1 MLKRITRKLAIL
13 AVLAGMLSGLA
24 PSMLAVRTAHADEAS
39 QSGASTALD
48 RSSAPA
54 PKRSEAAKPEPLTSA
69 DVQVRSAVVPSDAL
83 ASGTAGTCLFYITS
97 DLQMVI
103 TPADGA
109 HGILP
114 NLYASKDWPWY
125 RYAAY
130 IKTIRFDRGVKT
142 GDSLNWAFSNG
153 SADADAYNRLESV
166 DFTNLDA
173 ADLTQMYGILA
184 YDRTL
189 TEVNMS
195 MLNAVQV
202 RSMAEAFRST
212 DITGLDLTAI
222 GDGKLVDV
230 GALCLSC
237 HNLQAV
243 TTGWT
248 MRNVTAAWNMFNDC
262 FNLTQI
268 DAQNWRFG
276 HAGNLSL
283 MFNGCSSLKTLD
295 VSRWNVGSVFNLY
308 HTFGNCAGLKTLDVS
323 TWDTGSLTD
332 ARGLF
337 NHCTGLKTLDV
348 SGWNTDKVTNFESM
362 FAYCTSLTKLDVSGW
377 NTGKATNMNSM
388 FYRDGKL
395 TVLDVSRWDTSNVQD
410 MYGMFRNTSITTL
423 DVSQWNVSHVGSVAE
438 MFRECENLVTLDTS
452 RWRLDSAR
460 NAWDMFYDCRS
471 LTGLDVTHWDMGHV
485 GNMTE
490 MFYYCRSLTGL
501 DGLDEWNTGNVTNMS
516 SMFSG
521 CNRLSTV
528 GITSWNVRKVTTTKS
543 MLQGT
548 SITSLDLSGWNTDS
562 LTNMQYMFENCTKLT
577 GLNLSGW
584 DTSNVTSMEGLFG
597 HDQQLTNLRLDGWNT
612 GNVRLMG
619 HMFEYCTK
627 LTSLDLSGWDTSN
640 VTDMYALFD
649 NCTSLASLKLG
660 DRWNMGNVTDTTWMF
675 SADRKLASTIARIVP
690 DWNMGS
696 VRKTAGM
703 FSDCVDGVLDLSKW
717 NTPLLTD
724 TRYMFQLNPNLTRIL
739 VNENWSNV
747 TFAGNSTDMFAG
759 CTRLVGDD
767 GKGLAYDSSKTD
779 GAYAMPGTGYMTLKA
794 TDGKTMHTVTYLD
807 WNGNAITVR
816 RVKDGTSGESIGMH
830 DTTWLADPD
839 MNFNTDR
846 WSNCSFTEKGKKQ
859 SSRDCFAYAV
869 DRPIAK
875 GGTLHVTS
883 KADYTH
889 ANGGG
894 VLGWRAY
901 DAANRVSNWDGYF
914 CRKGTSCLVDRY
926 YTFDSAV
933 NILPFTQI
941 GLWDDY
947 GTAIVST
954 MQLTQVDPTTHRSL
968 ARDGYTFAGWSKDV
982 SHVTGDMT
990 VQAQYRPVRYTVNYD
1005 ANGGTGAMADQS
1017 FTYGTPQALTAATF
1031 QRDGYSLTGWN
1042 TRPDGTGK
1050 AFTDKQTVADLLT
1063 HENAVGILYAQWTPT
1078 PPVITVVF
1086 HSNDGGADETVR
1098 RVWASNNL
1106 DMKAIGL
1113 PDGWTKKGFVFH
1125 GWNLAADGSGVEY
1138 KTGESLYGRMT
1149 TATVDLYADWAGLQS
1164 TLPQAGGILH
1174 AAPVAGLSI
1183 MMLGVPLL
1191 ILARRHR
1198 HGHANPPV

>member
-1 MLKRITRKLAIL
+1 MLRRITRKLAIL

-24 PSMLAVRTAHADEAS
+24 PSMLAVRIAHADEAS

-69 DVQVRSAVVPSDAL
+69 DVQVRSTVVPSDAL

-109 HGILP
+109 HGVLP
-114 NLYASKDWPWY
+114 NLYASEDWPWY

-153 SADADAYNRLESV
+153 SADAAAYNRLESV

-189 TEVNMS
+189 TEVNMN

-212 DITGLDLTAI
+212 GITGLDLTAI
-222 GDGKLVDV
+222 GDEKLVDV

-243 TTGWT
+243 TAGWT

-283 MFNGCSSLKTLD
+283 MFKGCSSLKTLD

-308 HTFGNCAGLKTLDVS
+308 HTFDNCAGLKTLDVS
-323 TWDTGSLTD
+323 GWNTGSLTD

-337 NHCTGLKTLDV
+337 YHCTGLKTLDV
-348 SGWNTDKVTNFESM
+348 SGWNTGKVTSFENI
-362 FAYCTSLTKLDVSGW
+362 FAYCTSLTELDVSGW
-377 NTGKATNMNSM
+377 NTGKATSM
-388 FYRDGKL
+388 SGMFAQDGKL

-410 MYGMFRNTSITTL
+410 MHAMFRNTGIATL
-423 DVSQWNVSHVGSVAE
+423 DVSQWNVSHVGNVSG
-438 MFRECENLVTLDTS
+438 MFDNCANLVTLDTS
-452 RWRLDSAR
+452 RWRLDSAWG
-460 NAWDMFYDCRS
+460 AWNMFFNCVS
-471 LTGLDVTHWDMGHV
+471 LTGLDVTHWGMGHV
-485 GNMTE
+485 GNMTD
-490 MFYYCRSLTGL
+490 MFYGCHSLTDL
-501 DGLDEWNTGNVTNMS
+501 DGLAEWDTGNATMLT
-516 SMFSG
+516 SMFHG

-528 GITSWNVRKVTTTKS
+528 DITSWNVRKVTTTEG

-548 SITSLDLSGWNTDS
+548 PITSLDLSAWNTDS
-562 LTNMQYMFENCTKLT
+562 LTNMRYMFENCTKLT
-577 GLNLSGW
+577 SLNLSGW
-584 DTSNVTSMEGLFG
+584 NTSNVTDMSGLFG
-597 HDQQLTNLRLDGWNT
+597 HDQQLTNLRFDGWNT

-640 VTDMYALFD
+640 VTDMYGLFD
-649 NCTSLASLKLG
+649 NCTSLAGLKLG
-660 DRWNMGNVTDTTWMF
+660 DRWNMGNVTDTTWIF
-675 SADRKLASTIARIVP
+675 SGDRKLASTIARIVP

-696 VRKTAGM
+696 VKKTAGM
-703 FSDCVDGVLDLSKW
+703 FADCVDGVLDLSKW

-724 TRYMFQLNPNLTRIL
+724 TRNMFRYNPNLTRIL

-747 TFAGNSTDMFAG
+747 TFMDSSAYMFTG

-779 GAYAMPGTGYMTLKA
+779 GAQAMPGTGYMTLKA
-794 TDGKTMHTVTYLD
+794 AGGKTMHTVTYMD
-807 WNGNAITVR
+807 WNGNVITTR
-816 RVKDGTSGESIGMH
+816 RVKDGMSGESIGMH

-839 MNFNTDR
+839 MNFNADR
-846 WSNCSFTEKGKKQ
+846 WGGCSFTEKGKKQ
-859 SSRDCFAYAV
+859 SSRDCFANAV
-869 DRPIAK
+869 DWPVAK
-875 GGTLHVTS
+875 NDTLHVTG
-883 KADYTH
+883 KADYTR
-889 ANGGG
+889 ANEGG

-901 DAANRVSNWDGYF
+901 NTANGTNSWDGYF
-914 CRKGTSCLVDRY
+914 CRKGVSCLADRY
-926 YTFDSAV
+926 YTFGSAV

-941 GLWDDY
+941 TLWDDY
-947 GTAIVST
+947 GAAIVST
-954 MQLTQVDPTTHRSL
+954 MQLTQVDPVTHRSL
-968 ARDGYTFAGWSKDV
+968 ARDGYVFTGWSKDI
-982 SHVTGDMT
+982 SNVTGDMT
-990 VQAQYRPVRYTVNYD
+990 VQAQYKPVRYTVNYD
-1005 ANGGTGAMADQS
+1005 ANGGTGSMPAS
-1017 FTYGTPQALTAATF
+1017 TLTYDRPQALPAIGFTKA
-1031 QRDGYSLTGWN
+1031 GYSFAGWN
-1042 TRPDGTGK
+1042 TQKDGSGK
-1050 AFTDKQTVADLLT
+1050 TFTDKQIVGNLLT
-1063 HENAVGILYAQWTPT
+1063 HENAVGTLYAQWTPT

-1086 HSNDGGADETVR
+1086 HSNDGGTDETVK

-1113 PDGWTKKGFVFH
+1113 PDGWTKKGFAFH

-1138 KTGESLYGRMT
+1138 KAGESLYGRMT

-1164 TLPQAGGILH
+1164 TLPQAGGSTK
-1174 AAPVAGLSI
+1174 APAYGAGLAL
-1183 MMLGVPLL
+1183 MVLGAGAWLS
-1191 ILARRHR
+1191 AGRRR
-1198 HGHANPPV
+1198 RMA

>member
-54 PKRSEAAKPEPLTSA
+54 PKRSEAAKPEPLTAA
-69 DVQVRSAVVPSDAL
+69 DLQVRSAVVPSDAL
-83 ASGTAGTCLFYITS
+83 ASGTAGTCLFYVTS
-97 DLQMVI
+97 DMRLTV
-103 TPADGA
+103 TPADGTS
-109 HGILP
+109 GTLP
-114 NLYASKDWPWY
+114 TGANASDWPWY

-189 TEVNMS
+189 TEVNMN

-212 DITGLDLTAI
+212 GITGLDLTAI

-248 MRNVTAAWNMFNDC
+248 TRNVTAAWNMFNNC

-283 MFNGCSSLKTLD
+283 MFNDCSSLKTLD

-308 HTFGNCAGLKTLDVS
+308 YTFGNCAGLTTLDVS

-337 NHCTGLKTLDV
+337 YHCTGLKTLDV
-348 SGWNTDKVTNFESM
+348 SGWNTGKVTSFENI

-377 NTGKATNMNSM
+377 NTGKATSM
-388 FYRDGKL
+388 SRMFDHDGKL

-410 MYGMFRNTSITTL
+410 MHAMLRNTGIATL
-423 DVSQWNVSHVGSVAE
+423 DVSQWNVSHVGNVSD
-438 MFRECENLVTLDTS
+438 MFNNCANLVTLDTS
-452 RWRLDSAR
+452 RWRLDSAWG
-460 NAWDMFYDCRS
+460 AWNMFFNCVS
-471 LTGLDVTHWDMGHV
+471 LTGLDVTHWGMGHV
-485 GNMTE
+485 GNMTD
-490 MFYYCRSLTGL
+490 MFYGCHSLTDL
-501 DGLDEWNTGNVTNMS
+501 DGLAEWDTGNATMLT
-516 SMFSG
+516 SMFYG
-521 CNRLSTV
+521 CNRLSAV
-528 GITSWNVRKVTTTKS
+528 DITSWNVRKVTTTEG

-548 SITSLDLSGWNTDS
+548 PITSLDLSAWNTDS
-562 LTNMQYMFENCTKLT
+562 LTNMRYMFENCTKLT
-577 GLNLSGW
+577 SLNLSGW
-584 DTSNVTSMEGLFG
+584 NTSNVTDMSGLFG
-597 HDQQLTNLRLDGWNT
+597 HDQQLTNLRFDGWNT

-640 VTDMYALFD
+640 VTDMSGLFD
-649 NCTSLASLKLG
+649 NCTSLAGLKLG

-675 SADRKLASTIARIVP
+675 SGDRKLASTIARIVP

-696 VRKTAGM
+696 VKKTAGM

-724 TRYMFQLNPNLTRIL
+724 TRNMFRYNPNLTRIL

-747 TFAGNSTDMFAG
+747 TFMDSSAYMFTG

-779 GAYAMPGTGYMTLKA
+779 GAQAMPGTGYMTLKA
-794 TDGKTMHTVTYLD
+794 AGGKTMHTVTYMD
-807 WNGNAITVR
+807 WNGNVITTR
-816 RVKDGTSGESIGMH
+816 RVKDGMSGESIGMH

-839 MNFNTDR
+839 MNFNADR
-846 WSNCSFTEKGKKQ
+846 WGGCSFTEKGKKQ
-859 SSRDCFAYAV
+859 SSRDCYANAV
-869 DRPIAK
+869 DWPVAK
-875 GGTLHVTS
+875 NDTLHVTG
-883 KADYTH
+883 KADYTR
-889 ANGGG
+889 ANEGGI
-894 VLGWRAY
+894 LGWRAY
-901 DAANRVSNWDGYF
+901 NTASGNNSWNGYF
-914 CRKGTSCLVDRY
+914 CRKGVSCLADRY
-926 YTFDSAV
+926 YTFGSAV

-941 GLWDDY
+941 VLWDDY

-954 MQLTQVDPTTHRSL
+954 MQLTQVDPVTHRSL
-968 ARDGYTFAGWSKDV
+968 ARDGYVFTGWSKDI
-982 SHVTGDMT
+982 SNVTGDMT
-990 VQAQYRPVRYTVNYD
+990 VQAQYKPVRYTVNYD
-1005 ANGGTGAMADQS
+1005 ANGGTGSMPAS
-1017 FTYGTPQALTAATF
+1017 TLTYDRPQALPAIGFTKA
-1031 QRDGYSLTGWN
+1031 GYSFAGWN
-1042 TRPDGTGK
+1042 TQKDGTGK
-1050 AFTDKQTVADLLT
+1050 SFTDKQTVADLLT
-1063 HENAVGILYAQWTPT
+1063 HENAVGTLYAQWTPT

-1086 HSNDGGADETVR
+1086 HSNDGGTDETVK

-1113 PDGWTKKGFVFH
+1113 PDGWTRKGFVFH

-1138 KTGESLYGRMT
+1138 KAGESLYGRMT

-1164 TLPQAGGILH
+1164 TLPQAGGM
-1174 AAPVAGLSI
+1174 AKASAYGAGLALMVLSA
-1183 MMLGVPLL
+1183 GVW
-1191 ILARRHR
+1191 LASVRRR
-1198 HGHANPPV
+1198 RMA

>member
-39 QSGASTALD
+39 RSGASTALD

-54 PKRSEAAKPEPLTSA
+54 PKRSEAAEPEPLTAA
-69 DVQVRSAVVPSDAL
+69 DLQVRSAVVPSDAL

-109 HGILP
+109 HGVLP
-114 NLYASKDWPWY
+114 NLYASEDWPWY

-153 SADADAYNRLESV
+153 SADAAAYNRLESV

-189 TEVNMS
+189 TEVNMN

-212 DITGLDLTAI
+212 GITGLDLTAI

-283 MFNGCSSLKTLD
+283 MFKGCSGLKTLD

-308 HTFGNCAGLKTLDVS
+308 HTFDNCAGLKTLDVS
-323 TWDTGSLTD
+323 GWNTGSLTD

-337 NHCTGLKTLDV
+337 YHCTGLKTLDV
-348 SGWNTDKVTNFESM
+348 SGWNTGKVTSFENI
-362 FAYCTSLTKLDVSGW
+362 FTYCTSLTELDVSGW
-377 NTGKATNMNSM
+377 NTGKATSM
-388 FYRDGKL
+388 SGMFDHDRKL

-410 MYGMFRNTSITTL
+410 MHGMFRNTGIATL
-423 DVSQWNVSHVGSVAE
+423 DVSQWNVSHVGNASG
-438 MFRECENLVTLDTS
+438 MFHDCVNLVTLDTS
-452 RWRLDSAR
+452 RWRLDSAWG
-460 NAWDMFYDCRS
+460 AWNMFYNCVS
-471 LTGLDVTHWDMGHV
+471 LTGLDVTHWGMGHV
-485 GNMTE
+485 GNMTD
-490 MFYYCRSLTGL
+490 MFYGCHSLTDL
-501 DGLDEWNTGNVTNMS
+501 DGLAEWDTGNATMLTG
-516 SMFSG
+516 MFYD
-521 CNRLSTV
+521 CNRLSAV
-528 GITSWNVRKVTTTKS
+528 DITSWNVRKVTTTRG

-548 SITSLDLSGWNTDS
+548 PITSLDLSAWNTDSLTNIRYMFGYCTKLTSLDLSGWNT
-562 LTNMQYMFENCTKLT
+562 
-577 GLNLSGW
+577 
-584 DTSNVTSMEGLFG
+584 SNVTGMEGLFG
-597 HDQQLTNLRLDGWNT
+597 HDQQLTNLRFDGWNT
-612 GNVRLMG
+612 GNVRLMD

-640 VTDMYALFD
+640 VTDMHGLFD
-649 NCTSLASLKLG
+649 NCTSLAGLKPG

-675 SADRKLASTIARIVP
+675 SGDRKLASTIARIVP

-696 VRKTAGM
+696 VKRTAGM

-724 TRYMFQLNPNLTRIL
+724 TRNMFRYNPNLTRIL

-747 TFAGNSTDMFAG
+747 TFMDSSAYMFTG

-779 GAYAMPGTGYMTLKA
+779 GAQAMPGTGYMTLKA
-794 TDGKTMHTVTYLD
+794 AGGKTMHTVTYMD
-807 WNGNAITVR
+807 WNGNVITTR
-816 RVKDGTSGESIGMH
+816 RVKDGMSGESIGMH

-839 MNFNTDR
+839 MNFNADR
-846 WSNCSFTEKGKKQ
+846 WGGCSFTEKGKKQ
-859 SSRDCFAYAV
+859 SSRDCYANAV

-875 GGTLHVTS
+875 GDTLHVTG
-883 KADYTH
+883 KADYTR
-889 ANGGG
+889 ANEGGI
-894 VLGWRAY
+894 LGWRA
-901 DAANRVSNWDGYF
+901 NNTVNGSSWDGYS
-914 CRKGTSCLVDRY
+914 CRKGASCLADRY
-926 YTFDSAV
+926 YTFDSAA

-954 MQLTQVDPTTHRSL
+954 MQLTQVDPVTHRSL
-968 ARDGYTFAGWSKDV
+968 ARDGYVFTGWSKDI
-982 SHVTGDMT
+982 SNVTGDMT
-990 VQAQYRPVRYTVNYD
+990 VQAQYKPVRYTVNYD
-1005 ANGGTGAMADQS
+1005 ANGGTGSMPAS
-1017 FTYGTPQALTAATF
+1017 TLTYDRPQALPAIGFTKA
-1031 QRDGYSLTGWN
+1031 GYSFAGWN
-1042 TRPDGTGK
+1042 TQKDGSGK
-1050 AFTDKQTVADLLT
+1050 TFTDKQIVGNLLT
-1063 HENAVGILYAQWTPT
+1063 HENAAGTLYAQWTPT

-1086 HSNDGGADETVR
+1086 HSNDGGTDETVK

-1113 PDGWTKKGFVFH
+1113 PDGWTKKGFAFH

-1149 TATVDLYADWAGLQS
+1149 TATVDLYADWTGLQS

>member
-39 QSGASTALD
+39 RSGASTALD

-54 PKRSEAAKPEPLTSA
+54 PKRSEAAESEPLTAA
-69 DVQVRSAVVPSDAL
+69 DLQVRSAVVPSDAL
-83 ASGTAGTCLFYITS
+83 ASGTAGSCLFYITS

-109 HGILP
+109 HGVLP
-114 NLYASKDWPWY
+114 NLYASEDWPWY

-153 SADADAYNRLESV
+153 SADAAAYNRLESV

-189 TEVNMS
+189 TEVNMN

-212 DITGLDLTAI
+212 GITGLDLTAI

-283 MFNGCSSLKTLD
+283 MFNGCSGLKTLD

-308 HTFGNCAGLKTLDVS
+308 HTFDNCAGLKTLDVS
-323 TWDTGSLTD
+323 GWNTGSLTD

-337 NHCTGLKTLDV
+337 YHCTGLKTLDV
-348 SGWNTDKVTNFESM
+348 SGWNTGKVTSFENI

-377 NTGKATNMNSM
+377 NTGKVTSM
-388 FYRDGKL
+388 SGMFAQDGKL

-410 MYGMFRNTSITTL
+410 MSGMFRNTGIATL
-423 DVSQWNVSHVGSVAE
+423 DVSQWNVSHVGNAAR
-438 MFRECENLVTLDTS
+438 MFYDCANLVTLDTS
-452 RWRLDSAR
+452 RWRLDSAWG
-460 NAWDMFYDCRS
+460 AWGMFSNCVS
-471 LTGLDVTHWDMGHV
+471 LTGLDVTHWGMGHV
-485 GNMTE
+485 GNMTD
-490 MFYYCRSLTGL
+490 MFYGCHSLTDL
-501 DGLDEWNTGNVTNMS
+501 DGLAEWDTGNATMLTR
-516 SMFSG
+516 MFYG

-528 GITSWNVRKVTTTKS
+528 GITSWNVRKVTTTKG

-548 SITSLDLSGWNTDS
+548 PITSLDLSAWNTDS

-577 GLNLSGW
+577 SLNLSGW
-584 DTSNVTSMEGLFG
+584 NTSNVTDMFGLFG
-597 HDQQLTNLRLDGWNT
+597 HDQQLTNLRFDGWNT

-649 NCTSLASLKLG
+649 NCTSLAGLKLG
-660 DRWNMGNVTDTTWMF
+660 DRWNMDNVTDTTWMF
-675 SADRKLASTIARIVP
+675 SGDRKLASTIARIVS

-724 TRYMFQLNPNLTRIL
+724 TRNMFRYNPNLTRIL

-747 TFAGNSTDMFAG
+747 TFMDSSAYMFTG

-779 GAYAMPGTGYMTLKA
+779 GAQAMPGTGYMTLKA
-794 TDGKTMHTVTYLD
+794 AGGKTMHTVTYMD
-807 WNGNAITVR
+807 WNGNVITTR
-816 RVKDGTSGESIGMH
+816 RVKDGMSGESIGMH

-839 MNFNTDR
+839 MNFNADR
-846 WSNCSFTEKGKKQ
+846 WGGCSFTEKGKKQ
-859 SSRDCFAYAV
+859 SSRDCYANAV
-869 DRPIAK
+869 DWPVAK
-875 GGTLHVTS
+875 NDTLHVTG
-883 KADYTH
+883 KADYTR
-889 ANGGG
+889 ANEGGI
-894 VLGWRAY
+894 LGWRAY
-901 DAANRVSNWDGYF
+901 NTASGTNSWDGYF
-914 CRKGTSCLVDRY
+914 CRKGVSCLADRY
-926 YTFDSAV
+926 YTFGSAV

-941 GLWDDY
+941 VLWDDY

-954 MQLTQVDPTTHRSL
+954 MQLTQVDPVTHRSL
-968 ARDGYTFAGWSKDV
+968 ARDGYVFTGWSKDI
-982 SHVTGDMT
+982 SNVTGDMT
-990 VQAQYRPVRYTVNYD
+990 VQAQYKPVRYTVNYD
-1005 ANGGTGAMADQS
+1005 ANGGTGSMPAS
-1017 FTYGTPQALTAATF
+1017 TLTYDRPQALPAIGFTKA
-1031 QRDGYSLTGWN
+1031 GYSFAGWN
-1042 TRPDGTGK
+1042 TQKDGSGK
-1050 AFTDKQTVADLLT
+1050 TFTDKQIVGNLLT
-1063 HENAVGILYAQWTPT
+1063 HENAAGTLYAQWTPT

-1086 HSNDGGADETVR
+1086 HSNDGGADETVK

-1113 PDGWTKKGFVFH
+1113 PDGWTKKGFAFH

-1138 KTGESLYGRMT
+1138 KAGESLYGRMT

-1164 TLPQAGGILH
+1164 TLPQAGGSTK
-1174 AAPVAGLSI
+1174 APAYGAGLAL
-1183 MMLGVPLL
+1183 MVLGAGAWLS
-1191 ILARRHR
+1191 AGRRR
-1198 HGHANPPV
+1198 RMA

>member
-1 MLKRITRKLAIL
+1 MLRRITRKLAIL

-39 QSGASTALD
+39 RSGASTALD

-54 PKRSEAAKPEPLTSA
+54 PKRSEAAEPEPLTSS
-69 DVQVRSAVVPSDAL
+69 DLQVRSAVVPSDAL
-83 ASGTAGTCLFYITS
+83 ASGTAGTCLFYVTS
-97 DLQMVI
+97 DMQMVI

-109 HGILP
+109 HGVLP
-114 NLYASKDWPWY
+114 NLFVNRDWPWY

-153 SADADAYNRLESV
+153 SADVDAYNRLESV

-189 TEVNMS
+189 TEVNMN

-202 RSMAEAFRST
+202 RNMAEAFRST
-212 DITGLDLTAI
+212 GITGLDLTAI
-222 GDGKLVDV
+222 DDGKLWSIDNMCN
-230 GALCLSC
+230 ACKRLES
-237 HNLQAV
+237 V

-248 MRNVTAAWNMFNDC
+248 LPVLYFAQGTFGEDAR
-262 FNLTQI
+262 LTSI
-268 DAQNWRFG
+268 DAENWRFG
-276 HAGNLSL
+276 QAGSLSL
-283 MFNGCSSLKTLD
+283 MFKGCSGLKTLD
-295 VSRWNVGSVFNLY
+295 ASRWNVGSVFNLY
-308 HTFGNCAGLKTLDVS
+308 YTFGG
-323 TWDTGSLTD
+323 
-332 ARGLF
+332 
-337 NHCTGLKTLDV
+337 CTGLKTLDV
-348 SGWNTDKVTNFESM
+348 SGWNTGSLTDARGLFYHCTGLKTLDVSDWNTGKVTSFENI
-362 FAYCTSLTKLDVSGW
+362 FAYCTSLTELDVSGW
-377 NTGKATNMNSM
+377 NTGKVTSMNDM
-388 FYRDGKL
+388 FDEDGKL
-395 TVLDVSRWDTSNVQD
+395 TSLDVSRWDTSNVQD
-410 MYGMFRNTSITTL
+410 MNGMFRGTGIATL
-423 DVSQWNVSHVGSVAE
+423 DVSRWNVSHVGNIAE
-438 MFRECENLVTLDTS
+438 MFHDCVNLVTLDTS
-452 RWRLDSAR
+452 RWRLDSAWG
-460 NAWDMFYDCRS
+460 AWSMFYNCVS
-471 LTGLDVTHWDMGHV
+471 LTGLDVTHWGMGHV
-485 GNMTE
+485 GSMAT
-490 MFYYCRSLTGL
+490 MFYHCHRLTGL
-501 DGLDEWNTGNVTNMS
+501 NGLAEWDTGNATTLAH
-516 SMFSG
+516 MFTECG
-521 CNRLSTV
+521 RLSAV
-528 GITSWNVRKVTTTKS
+528 GITSWNVRKVTNTEG

-548 SITSLDLSGWNTDS
+548 PITSLDLSAWNADS
-562 LTNMQYMFENCTKLT
+562 LTSMQY
-577 GLNLSGW
+577 
-584 DTSNVTSMEGLFG
+584 
-597 HDQQLTNLRLDGWNT
+597 
-612 GNVRLMG
+612 
-619 HMFEYCTK
+619 MFEYCTK
-627 LTSLDLSGWDTSN
+627 LTSLDLSGWNTSN

-649 NCTSLASLKLG
+649 NCTSLAGLKLG

-675 SADRKLASTIARIVP
+675 SGDRKLASTIARIVP

-724 TRYMFQLNPNLTRIL
+724 TRNMFRYNPNLTRIL

-747 TFAGNSTDMFAG
+747 TFMDSSAYMFTG

-779 GAYAMPGTGYMTLKA
+779 GVQAMPGTGYMTLKA
-794 TDGKTMHTVTYLD
+794 TGGKTMHTVTYMD
-807 WNGNAITVR
+807 WNGNAITTR

-839 MNFNTDR
+839 MNFNADR
-846 WSNCSFTEKGKKQ
+846 WGGCSFTEKGKKQ
-859 SSRDCFAYAV
+859 SSRDCYASAV
-869 DRPIAK
+869 DWPVTK
-875 GGTLHVTS
+875 DDTLHVTG
-883 KADYTH
+883 KADYTR

-901 DAANRVSNWDGYF
+901 NVASGTGSWDGYY
-914 CRKGTSCLVDRY
+914 CRKGASCLADRY

-941 GLWDDY
+941 DLWDDY

-954 MQLTQVDPTTHRSL
+954 MQLTQVDPVTHRSL
-968 ARDGYTFAGWSKDV
+968 ARDGYTFTGWSKDI
-982 SHVTGDMT
+982 SNVTGDMT
-990 VQAQYRPVRYTVNYD
+990 VQAQYRPIHYSVNYD

-1042 TRPDGTGK
+1042 TRPDGTGRSF
-1050 AFTDKQTVADLLT
+1050 ADKQIVGNLLT
-1063 HENAVGILYAQWTPT
+1063 HENAVGTLYAQWTPT

-1086 HSNDGGADETVR
+1086 HSNDGGTDETVK

-1113 PDGWTKKGFVFH
+1113 PDGWTKKGFVLH

-1138 KTGESLYGRMT
+1138 RAGESLYGRMT

-1191 ILARRHR
+1191 ILARRQ
-1198 HGHANPPV
+1198 HGV

>member
-1 MLKRITRKLAIL
+1 MLRRITRKLAIL

-39 QSGASTALD
+39 RSGASTALD

-54 PKRSEAAKPEPLTSA
+54 PKRSEAAEPEPLTAA
-69 DVQVRSAVVPSDAL
+69 DLQVRSAVVPSDAL

-109 HGILP
+109 HGVLP
-114 NLYASKDWPWY
+114 NLYASEDWPWY

-153 SADADAYNRLESV
+153 SADAAAYNRLESV

-189 TEVNMS
+189 TEVNMN

-212 DITGLDLTAI
+212 GITGLDLTAI

-230 GALCLSC
+230 GALCSSC

-283 MFNGCSSLKTLD
+283 MFNGCSGLKTLD

-308 HTFGNCAGLKTLDVS
+308 HTFDNCAGLKTLDVS
-323 TWDTGSLTD
+323 GWNTGSLTD

-337 NHCTGLKTLDV
+337 YHCTGLKTLDV
-348 SGWNTDKVTNFESM
+348 SGWNTGKVTSMSGM
-362 FAYCTSLTKLDVSGW
+362 FAQ
-377 NTGKATNMNSM
+377 
-388 FYRDGKL
+388 DGKL

-410 MYGMFRNTSITTL
+410 MSGMFRNTGIATL
-423 DVSQWNVSHVGSVAE
+423 DVSQWNVSHVGNAAR
-438 MFRECENLVTLDTS
+438 MFYDCANLVTLDTS
-452 RWRLDSAR
+452 RWRLDSAWG
-460 NAWDMFYDCRS
+460 AWGMFSNCVS
-471 LTGLDVTHWDMGHV
+471 LTGLDVTHWGMGHV
-485 GNMTE
+485 GNMTD
-490 MFYYCRSLTGL
+490 MFYGCHSLTDL
-501 DGLDEWNTGNVTNMS
+501 DGLAEWDTGNATTLTL
-516 SMFSG
+516 MFYG

-528 GITSWNVRKVTTTKS
+528 DITSWNVRKVTTTEG

-548 SITSLDLSGWNTDS
+548 PITSLDLSAWNTDS

-577 GLNLSGW
+577 SLNLSGW
-584 DTSNVTSMEGLFG
+584 N
-597 HDQQLTNLRLDGWNT
+597 
-612 GNVRLMG
+612 
-619 HMFEYCTK
+619 
-627 LTSLDLSGWDTSN
+627 TSN
-640 VTDMYALFD
+640 VTDMHGLFD
-649 NCTSLASLKLG
+649 NCTSLAGLKLG

-675 SADRKLASTIARIVP
+675 SGDRKLASTIARIVP

-696 VRKTAGM
+696 VKKTAGM

-724 TRYMFQLNPNLTRIL
+724 TRNMFRYNPNLTRIL

-747 TFAGNSTDMFAG
+747 TFMDSSAYMFTG

-779 GAYAMPGTGYMTLKA
+779 GAQAMPGTGYMTLKA
-794 TDGKTMHTVTYLD
+794 AGGKTMHTVTYMD
-807 WNGNAITVR
+807 WNGNVITTR
-816 RVKDGTSGESIGMH
+816 RVKDGMSGESIGMH

-839 MNFNTDR
+839 MNFNADR
-846 WSNCSFTEKGKKQ
+846 WGGCSFTEKGKKQ
-859 SSRDCFAYAV
+859 SSRDCYANAV
-869 DRPIAK
+869 DWPVAK
-875 GGTLHVTS
+875 NDTLHVTG
-883 KADYTH
+883 KADYTR
-889 ANGGG
+889 ANEGGI
-894 VLGWRAY
+894 LGWRAY
-901 DAANRVSNWDGYF
+901 NTASGTNSWDGYF
-914 CRKGTSCLVDRY
+914 CRKGVSCLADRY
-926 YTFDSAV
+926 YTFGSAV

-941 GLWDDY
+941 VLWDDY

-954 MQLTQVDPTTHRSL
+954 MQLTQVDPVTHRSL
-968 ARDGYTFAGWSKDV
+968 ARDGYVFTGWSKDI
-982 SHVTGDMT
+982 SNVTGDMT
-990 VQAQYRPVRYTVNYD
+990 VQAQYKPVRYTVNYD
-1005 ANGGTGAMADQS
+1005 ANGGTGSMPAS
-1017 FTYGTPQALTAATF
+1017 TLTYDRPQALPAIGFTKA
-1031 QRDGYSLTGWN
+1031 GYSFAGWN
-1042 TRPDGTGK
+1042 TQKDGSGK
-1050 AFTDKQTVADLLT
+1050 TFTDKQIVGNLLT
-1063 HENAVGILYAQWTPT
+1063 HENAAGTLYAQWTPT

-1086 HSNDGGADETVR
+1086 HSNDGGADETVK

-1113 PDGWTKKGFVFH
+1113 PDGWTKKGFAFH

-1138 KTGESLYGRMT
+1138 KAGESLYGRMT

>member
-1 MLKRITRKLAIL
+1 MLRRITRKLAIL

-54 PKRSEAAKPEPLTSA
+54 PKRSEAAEPEPLTAA
-69 DVQVRSAVVPSDAL
+69 DLQVRSAVVPSDAL

-212 DITGLDLTAI
+212 DITGLDFTAI

-337 NHCTGLKTLDV
+337 YHCTGLKTLDV
-348 SGWNTDKVTNFESM
+348 SDWNTGKVTSFGSI
-362 FAYCTSLTKLDVSGW
+362 FAYCTSLTELDVSGW
-377 NTGKATNMNSM
+377 NTGKATSM
-388 FYRDGKL
+388 SGMFDHDGKL
-395 TVLDVSRWDTSNVQD
+395 TALDVSRWDTSNVQD
-410 MYGMFRNTSITTL
+410 MNGMFRNTGIATL
-423 DVSQWNVSHVGSVAE
+423 DVSQWNVSHVGNAAE
-438 MFRECENLVTLDTS
+438 MFHNCVNLVTLDTS
-452 RWRLDSAR
+452 RWRLDSAWG
-460 NAWDMFYDCRS
+460 AWSMFYNCVS
-471 LTGLDVTHWDMGHV
+471 LTGLDVTHWGMGHV
-485 GNMTE
+485 GNMTD
-490 MFYYCRSLTGL
+490 MFYGCHSLTDL
-501 DGLDEWNTGNVTNMS
+501 DGLAEWDTGNATMLTR
-516 SMFSG
+516 MFCD

-528 GITSWNVRKVTTTKS
+528 DITSWNVRKVTTTEG

-548 SITSLDLSGWNTDS
+548 PITSLDLSAWNTDS

-577 GLNLSGW
+577 SLNLSGW
-584 DTSNVTSMEGLFG
+584 DTSNVTDM
-597 HDQQLTNLRLDGWNT
+597 
-612 GNVRLMG
+612 
-619 HMFEYCTK
+619 
-627 LTSLDLSGWDTSN
+627 SG
-640 VTDMYALFD
+640 LFD
-649 NCTSLASLKLG
+649 NCTSLAGLKLG

-675 SADRKLASTIARIVP
+675 SGDRKLASTIARIVP

-724 TRYMFQLNPNLTRIL
+724 TRNMFRYNPNLTSIL

-747 TFAGNSTDMFAG
+747 TFMDSSAYMFTG

-779 GAYAMPGTGYMTLKA
+779 GAQAMPGTGYMTLKA
-794 TDGKTMHTVTYLD
+794 AGGKTMHTVTYMD
-807 WNGNAITVR
+807 WNGNVITTR

-839 MNFNTDR
+839 MNFNADR
-846 WSNCSFTEKGKKQ
+846 WGDCSFTEKGKKQ
-859 SSRDCFAYAV
+859 SSRDCYANAV
-869 DRPIAK
+869 DWPVAK
-875 GGTLHVTS
+875 GDTLHVTG
-883 KADYTH
+883 KADYTQ
-889 ANGGG
+889 ANEGGI
-894 VLGWRAY
+894 LGWRAY
-901 DAANRVSNWDGYF
+901 NTASGTNSWNGYF
-914 CRKGTSCLVDRY
+914 CRKGASCLADRY
-926 YTFDSAV
+926 YTFGSAV

-954 MQLTQVDPTTHRSL
+954 MQLTQVDPVTHRSL
-968 ARDGYTFAGWSKDV
+968 ARDGYVFTGWSEDV
-982 SHVTGDMT
+982 SNVTGDMT
-990 VQAQYRPVRYTVNYD
+990 VQAQYKPVRYTVNYD
-1005 ANGGTGAMADQS
+1005 ANGGTGSMPAS
-1017 FTYGTPQALTAATF
+1017 TLTYDRPQALPAIGFTKA
-1031 QRDGYSLTGWN
+1031 GYSFAGWN
-1042 TRPDGTGK
+1042 TQKDGSGK
-1050 AFTDKQTVADLLT
+1050 TFTDKQIVGNLLT
-1063 HENAVGILYAQWTPT
+1063 HENAAGTLYAQWTPT

-1086 HSNDGGADETVR
+1086 HSNDGGADETVK

-1138 KTGESLYGRMT
+1138 KAGESLYGRMT
-1149 TATVDLYADWAGLQS
+1149 TATVDLYADWTGLQS
-1164 TLPQAGGILH
+1164 TLPQAGGSTE
-1174 AAPVAGLSI
+1174 APAYGAGLAL
-1183 MMLGVPLL
+1183 MVLGAGAWLS
-1191 ILARRHR
+1191 AGRRR
-1198 HGHANPPV
+1198 RMA

>member
-1 MLKRITRKLAIL
+1 MLRRITRKLAIL

-39 QSGASTALD
+39 RSGASTALD

-54 PKRSEAAKPEPLTSA
+54 PKRSEAAEPEPLTAA
-69 DVQVRSAVVPSDAL
+69 DLQVRSAVVPSDAL

-109 HGILP
+109 HGVLP
-114 NLYASKDWPWY
+114 NLYASEDWPWY

-153 SADADAYNRLESV
+153 SADAAAYNRLESV

-189 TEVNMS
+189 TEVNMN

-212 DITGLDLTAI
+212 GIAGLDLTAI
-222 GDGKLVDV
+222 GDGKLWSIDSMCN
-230 GALCLSC
+230 ACKRLES
-237 HNLQAV
+237 V

-248 MRNVTAAWNMFNDC
+248 LPVLYFAQGTFGEDARLAS
-262 FNLTQI
+262 I
-268 DAQNWRFG
+268 DAENWRFG
-276 HAGNLSL
+276 QAGSLSL
-283 MFNGCSSLKTLD
+283 MFKGCSGLKTLD

-323 TWDTGSLTD
+323 
-332 ARGLF
+332 
-337 NHCTGLKTLDV
+337 
-348 SGWNTDKVTNFESM
+348 
-362 FAYCTSLTKLDVSGW
+362 GW
-377 NTGKATNMNSM
+377 NTGKATSM
-388 FYRDGKL
+388 SGMFVQDGKL

-410 MYGMFRNTSITTL
+410 MHAMFRNTGIATL
-423 DVSQWNVSHVGSVAE
+423 DVSQWNVSHVGNAAE
-438 MFRECENLVTLDTS
+438 MFNNCANLVTLDTS
-452 RWRLDSAR
+452 RWRLDSAWG
-460 NAWDMFYDCRS
+460 AWNMFSNCVS
-471 LTGLDVTHWDMGHV
+471 LTGLDVTHWGMGHV
-485 GNMTE
+485 GNMTD
-490 MFYYCRSLTGL
+490 MFYGCHSLTDL
-501 DGLDEWNTGNVTNMS
+501 DGLAEWDTGNATMLTNM
-516 SMFSG
+516 FYG
-521 CNRLSTV
+521 CNRLSAV
-528 GITSWNVRKVTTTKS
+528 DITSWNVRKVTTTEG

-548 SITSLDLSGWNTDS
+548 PITSLDLSAWNTDS
-562 LTNMQYMFENCTKLT
+562 LTNMQRMFENCTKLT
-577 GLNLSGW
+577 SLNLSGW
-584 DTSNVTSMEGLFG
+584 NTSNVTDMSGPFG
-597 HDQQLTNLRLDGWNT
+597 HDQQLTNLRFDGWNT

-649 NCTSLASLKLG
+649 NCTSLAGLKLG

-675 SADRKLASTIARIVP
+675 SGDRKLASTIARIVP

-696 VRKTAGM
+696 VKKTAGM

-724 TRYMFQLNPNLTRIL
+724 TRNMFRYNPNLTRIL

-747 TFAGNSTDMFAG
+747 TFMDSSAYMFTG

-779 GAYAMPGTGYMTLKA
+779 GAQAMPGTGYMTLKA
-794 TDGKTMHTVTYLD
+794 AGGKTMHTVTYMD
-807 WNGNAITVR
+807 WNGNVITTR
-816 RVKDGTSGESIGMH
+816 RVKDGMSGESIGMH

-839 MNFNTDR
+839 MNFNADR
-846 WSNCSFTEKGKKQ
+846 WGGCSFTEKGKKQ
-859 SSRDCFAYAV
+859 SSRDCYANAV
-869 DRPIAK
+869 DWPVAK
-875 GGTLHVTS
+875 NDTLHVTG
-883 KADYTH
+883 KADYTR
-889 ANGGG
+889 ANEGGI
-894 VLGWRAY
+894 LGWRAY
-901 DAANRVSNWDGYF
+901 NTASGTNSWDGYF
-914 CRKGTSCLVDRY
+914 CRKGVSCLADRY
-926 YTFDSAV
+926 YTFGSAV

-954 MQLTQVDPTTHRSL
+954 MQLTQVDPVTHRSL
-968 ARDGYTFAGWSKDV
+968 ARDGYVFTGWSKDI
-982 SHVTGDMT
+982 SNVTGDMT
-990 VQAQYRPVRYTVNYD
+990 VQAQYKPVRYTVNYD
-1005 ANGGTGAMADQS
+1005 ANGGTGSMPAS
-1017 FTYGTPQALTAATF
+1017 TLTYDRPQALPAIGFTKA
-1031 QRDGYSLTGWN
+1031 GYSFAGWN
-1042 TRPDGTGK
+1042 TQKDGSGK
-1050 AFTDKQTVADLLT
+1050 TFTDKQTVADLLT
-1063 HENAVGILYAQWTPT
+1063 HENAVGTLYAQWAPT

-1086 HSNDGGADETVR
+1086 HSNDGGADETVK

-1191 ILARRHR
+1191 IPARRHR

>member
-1 MLKRITRKLAIL
+1 MRRLNALIPIL
-13 AVLAGMLSGLA
+13 LLIGLLLGLC
-24 PSMLAVRTAHADEAS
+24 PSMLAVRTAHADQADTS
-39 QSGASTALD
+39 MTQSD
-48 RSSAPA
+48 MVKDDVPQ
-54 PKRSEAAKPEPLTSA
+54 PAAKNADVDEPMPLTDA
-69 DVQVRSAVVPSDAL
+69 DVTVRTPAVPDDAI
-83 ASGTAGTCLFYITS
+83 ASGTAGSCLFYITS
-97 DLQMVI
+97 DLQMVV
-103 TPADGA
+103 TPADGV
-109 HGILP
+109 HGVLP
-114 NLYASKDWPWY
+114 NMYVSKDWPWY

-153 SADADAYNRLESV
+153 SADADAYSQLESV

-189 TEVNMS
+189 TTVNMN

-202 RSMAEAFRST
+202 KSMGEAFRST

-222 GDGKLVDV
+222 GDAKLVDV

-276 HAGNLSL
+276 QAGNLSL

-308 HTFGNCAGLKTLDVS
+308 HTFDNCAGLKTLDVS
-323 TWDTGSLTD
+323 GWNTGSLTD

-337 NHCTGLKTLDV
+337 YHCTGLKTLDV
-348 SGWNTDKVTNFESM
+348 SGWNTGKVTSFENI

-377 NTGKATNMNSM
+377 NTGKATSMSNM
-388 FYRDGKL
+388 FDGDGKL
-395 TVLDVSRWDTSNVQD
+395 TVLDVSRWDTSNVQNMND
-410 MYGMFRNTSITTL
+410 MFRSTGIATL
-423 DVSQWNVSHVGSVAE
+423 DVSRWNVSHVGNFAE
-438 MFRECENLVTLDTS
+438 MFQNCVNLVTLDTS
-452 RWRLDSAR
+452 RWRLDSAWR
-460 NAWDMFYDCRS
+460 AWSMFYNCVS
-471 LTGLDVTHWDMGHV
+471 LTGLDVTHWGMGHV
-485 GNMTE
+485 DNMSD
-490 MFYYCRSLTGL
+490 MFYNCVSLTGL
-501 DGLDEWNTGNVTNMS
+501 DGLAEWDTGNATMLTR
-516 SMFSG
+516 MFYG

-528 GITSWNVRKVTTTKS
+528 GITSWNVRKVTTTRG
-543 MLQGT
+543 MLHGT
-548 SITSLDLSGWNTDS
+548 PITSLDLSAWNTDS
-562 LTNMQYMFENCTKLT
+562 LTNMQYMFEYCTKLT
-577 GLNLSGW
+577 SLDLSGW
-584 DTSNVTSMEGLFG
+584 NTSNVTSTEGLFG
-597 HDQQLTNLRLDGWNT
+597 HDQQLTNLRFDGWNT

-640 VTDMYALFD
+640 VTDMYGLFA
-649 NCTSLASLKLG
+649 NCTSLAGLKLG

-675 SADRKLASTIARIVP
+675 SGDRKLASTIARIVP

-703 FSDCVDGVLDLSKW
+703 FSGCVNGVLDLSKW

-724 TRYMFQLNPNLTRIL
+724 TRYMFRYNPNLTRIL

-747 TFAGNSTDMFAG
+747 TFTNSSADMFAG
-759 CTRLVGDD
+759 CARLVGDD

-779 GAYAMPGTGYMTLKA
+779 GAQAMPRTGYMTLKA
-794 TDGKTMHTVTYLD
+794 AGGKTMHTVTYMD
-807 WNGNAITVR
+807 WNGNAITTR

-839 MNFNTDR
+839 MNFNADR
-846 WSNCSFTEKGKKQ
+846 WSACSFTEKGKKQ
-859 SSRDCFAYAV
+859 SSRDCYAQSV

-875 GGTLHVTS
+875 GDTLHVAG
-883 KADYTH
+883 KADYTR
-889 ANGGG
+889 ANGDGM
-894 VLGWRAY
+894 LGWRANN
-901 DAANRVSNWDGYF
+901 AVNGISGWDGYS
-914 CRKGTSCLVDRY
+914 CRKGASCLADQY

-941 GLWDDY
+941 NLQDDY

-954 MQLTQVDPTTHRSL
+954 MQLTQVDPVTHRSL
-968 ARDGYTFAGWSKDV
+968 ARDGYTFTGWSKDM
-982 SHVTGDMT
+982 SNVTGDMT
-990 VQAQYRPVRYTVNYD
+990 VQAQYKPVRYTVDYD
-1005 ANGGTGAMADQS
+1005 ANGGTGSMPAS
-1017 FTYGTPQALTAATF
+1017 TLTYDRPQALPAIGFTKA
-1031 QRDGYSLTGWN
+1031 GYSFAGWN
-1042 TRPDGTGK
+1042 TRKDGSGK
-1050 AFTDKQTVADLLT
+1050 TFTDKQIVNNLLT
-1063 HENAVGILYAQWTPT
+1063 HENAAGTLYAQWTPT
-1078 PPVITVVF
+1078 PPIVTVVF
-1086 HSNDGGADETVR
+1086 HINNGGSDETVK

-1106 DMKAIGL
+1106 AMKTISM
-1113 PDGWTKKGFVFH
+1113 PSGWTNDGFAFR
-1125 GWNLAADGSGVEY
+1125 GWNLQADGMGVEY
-1138 KTGESLYGRMT
+1138 EAGETLYGRLTAET
-1149 TATVDLYADWAGLQS
+1149 TDLYADWSGLQ
-1164 TLPQAGGILH
+1164 TQLPNTGGILRH
-1174 AAPVAGLSI
+1174 GLIGTLIAGMGL
-1183 MMLGVPLL
+1183 MVWTMG
-1191 ILARRHR
+1191 RRHR

>member
-39 QSGASTALD
+39 RSGASTVLD

-54 PKRSEAAKPEPLTSA
+54 PKRSEAAEPEPLTAA
-69 DVQVRSAVVPSDAL
+69 DLQVRSAVVPSDAL

-109 HGILP
+109 HGVLP
-114 NLYASKDWPWY
+114 NLYASEDWPWY

-153 SADADAYNRLESV
+153 SADAAAYNRLESV

-189 TEVNMS
+189 TEVNMN

-212 DITGLDLTAI
+212 GITGLDLTAI
-222 GDGKLVDV
+222 GDEKLVDV

-283 MFNGCSSLKTLD
+283 MFKGCSSLKTLD
-295 VSRWNVGSVFNLY
+295 VSRWNVDSVFNLY
-308 HTFGNCAGLKTLDVS
+308 HTFDNCTGLKTLDVS

-337 NHCTGLKTLDV
+337 YHCTGLKTLDV
-348 SGWNTDKVTNFESM
+348 SDWNTGKVTSFENI

-377 NTGKATNMNSM
+377 NTGKATSM
-388 FYRDGKL
+388 SGMFDHDGKL
-395 TVLDVSRWDTSNVQD
+395 TVLDVSRWYTSNVTD
-410 MYGMFRNTSITTL
+410 MYAMFRNTGIATL
-423 DVSQWNVSHVGSVAE
+423 DVSQWNVSHVGNAAG
-438 MFRECENLVTLDTS
+438 MFDNCANLVTLDTS
-452 RWRLDSAR
+452 RWRLDSAWG
-460 NAWDMFYDCRS
+460 AWNMFFNCVS
-471 LTGLDVTHWDMGHV
+471 LTGLDVTHWGMGHV
-485 GNMTE
+485 GNMTD
-490 MFYYCRSLTGL
+490 MFYGCHSLTDL
-501 DGLDEWNTGNVTNMS
+501 DGLAEWDTGNATMLT
-516 SMFSG
+516 SMFHG

-528 GITSWNVRKVTTTKS
+528 DITSWNVRKVTTTEG

-548 SITSLDLSGWNTDS
+548 PITSLDLSAWNTDS
-562 LTNMQYMFENCTKLT
+562 LTNIRYMFENCTKLT
-577 GLNLSGW
+577 SLDLSGW
-584 DTSNVTSMEGLFG
+584 NTSNVTSMEGLFG
-597 HDQQLTNLRLDGWNT
+597 HDQWLTDLSMDGWNT

-640 VTDMYALFD
+640 VTDMYGLFD
-649 NCTSLASLKLG
+649 NCTSLAGLKLG
-660 DRWNMGNVTDTTWMF
+660 DRWNMDNVTDTTWMF
-675 SADRKLASTIARIVP
+675 SGDRKLASTIARIVP

-696 VRKTAGM
+696 VKKTAGM
-703 FSDCVDGVLDLSKW
+703 FYDCVDGVLDLSKW

-724 TRYMFQLNPNLTRIL
+724 TRNMFRHNPNLTRIL

-747 TFAGNSTDMFAG
+747 TFMDSSADMFAG

-779 GAYAMPGTGYMTLKA
+779 GAQAMPGTGYMTLKA
-794 TDGKTMHTVTYLD
+794 AGGKTVHTVTYMD
-807 WNGNAITVR
+807 WNGNAITTR
-816 RVKDGTSGESIGMH
+816 RVKDGMSGESIGMH

-839 MNFNTDR
+839 MNFNADR
-846 WSNCSFTEKGKKQ
+846 WGGCSFTEKGKKQ
-859 SSRDCFAYAV
+859 SSRDCFANAV
-869 DRPIAK
+869 DWPVAK
-875 GGTLHVTS
+875 NDTLHVTG
-883 KADYTH
+883 KADYTR
-889 ANGGG
+889 ANEGG

-901 DAANRVSNWDGYF
+901 NTASGAKSWDGYF
-914 CRKGTSCLVDRY
+914 CRKGVSCLADRY
-926 YTFDSAV
+926 YTFGSAV

-954 MQLTQVDPTTHRSL
+954 MQLTQVDPVTHRSL
-968 ARDGYTFAGWSKDV
+968 ARDGYVFTGWSKDI
-982 SHVTGDMT
+982 SNVTGDMT
-990 VQAQYRPVRYTVNYD
+990 VQAQYKPVRYTVNYD
-1005 ANGGTGAMADQS
+1005 ANGGTGSMPTSTLTYDRPRALPAIG
-1017 FTYGTPQALTAATF
+1017 FTKA
-1031 QRDGYSLTGWN
+1031 GYSFAGWN
-1042 TRPDGTGK
+1042 TQKDGSGK
-1050 AFTDKQTVADLLT
+1050 TFTDKQIVGNLLT
-1063 HENAVGILYAQWTPT
+1063 HENAVGTLYAQWTPT

-1086 HSNDGGADETVR
+1086 HSNDGGTDETVK

-1164 TLPQAGGILH
+1164 TLPQAGGSTK
-1174 AAPVAGLSI
+1174 APAYGAGLAL
-1183 MMLGVPLL
+1183 MVLGAGAWLS
-1191 ILARRHR
+1191 AGRRR
-1198 HGHANPPV
+1198 RMA

>member
-39 QSGASTALD
+39 RSGASTALD

-54 PKRSEAAKPEPLTSA
+54 PKRSEAAEPEPLTAA
-69 DVQVRSAVVPSDAL
+69 DLQVRSAVVPSDAL

-109 HGILP
+109 HGVLP
-114 NLYASKDWPWY
+114 NLYASEDWPWY

-153 SADADAYNRLESV
+153 SADAAAYNRLESV

-189 TEVNMS
+189 TEVNMN

-212 DITGLDLTAI
+212 GITGLDLTAI

-308 HTFGNCAGLKTLDVS
+308 HTFGNCTGLTTLDVS

-337 NHCTGLKTLDV
+337 YHCTGLKTLDV
-348 SGWNTDKVTNFESM
+348 SGWNTGKVTSFENI
-362 FAYCTSLTKLDVSGW
+362 FTYCTSLTELDVSGW
-377 NTGKATNMNSM
+377 NTGKATSM
-388 FYRDGKL
+388 SGMFDHDRKL

-410 MYGMFRNTSITTL
+410 MHAMFRNTGIATL
-423 DVSQWNVSHVGSVAE
+423 DVRQWNVSHVGNVAG
-438 MFRECENLVTLDTS
+438 MFNNCANLVTLDTS
-452 RWRLDSAR
+452 RWRLDSAWG
-460 NAWDMFYDCRS
+460 AWSMFYNCVS
-471 LTGLDVTHWDMGHV
+471 LTGLDVTHWGMGHV
-485 GNMTE
+485 GSMAN
-490 MFYYCRSLTGL
+490 MFYGCHSLTDL
-501 DGLDEWNTGNVTNMS
+501 DGLAEWDTGNATTLTG
-516 SMFSG
+516 MFYG
-521 CNRLSTV
+521 CNRLSAV
-528 GITSWNVRKVTTTKS
+528 DITSWNVRKVTTTEG

-548 SITSLDLSGWNTDS
+548 PITSLDLSAWNTDSLTNMRHMFGYCTKLTSLDLSGWNT
-562 LTNMQYMFENCTKLT
+562 
-577 GLNLSGW
+577 
-584 DTSNVTSMEGLFG
+584 SNVTDMSGLFG
-597 HDQQLTNLRLDGWNT
+597 HDQQLTNLRFDGWNT

-619 HMFEYCTK
+619 HVFEYCTK

-640 VTDMYALFD
+640 VTDMSGLFA
-649 NCTSLASLKLG
+649 NCTSLAGLKLG
-660 DRWNMGNVTDTTWMF
+660 DRWNMGNVTDTAWMF
-675 SADRKLASTIARIVP
+675 SGDRKLALTIARIVP
-690 DWNMGS
+690 DWNMCS

-703 FSDCVDGVLDLSKW
+703 FSGCVDGVLDLSKW

-724 TRYMFQLNPNLTRIL
+724 TRNMFRYNPNLTRIL

-747 TFAGNSTDMFAG
+747 TFTNSSADMFTG

-779 GAYAMPGTGYMTLKA
+779 GAQAMPRTGYMTLKA
-794 TDGKTMHTVTYLD
+794 AGGKTMHTVTYMD
-807 WNGNAITVR
+807 WNGNAITTR

-839 MNFNTDR
+839 MNFNADR
-846 WSNCSFTEKGKKQ
+846 WNACSFTEKGKKQ
-859 SSRDCFAYAV
+859 SSRDCYAQSV

-875 GGTLHVTS
+875 GDTLHVTG
-883 KADYTH
+883 KADHTR

-894 VLGWRAY
+894 ILGWRAY
-901 DAANRVSNWDGYF
+901 STASGTNSWDGYS
-914 CRKGTSCLVDRY
+914 CRKGVSCLADRY
-926 YTFDSAV
+926 YTFDSAANV
-933 NILPFTQI
+933 RPFTQI
-941 GLWDDY
+941 SLWDDY

-954 MQLTQVDPTTHRSL
+954 MQLTQVDPVTHRSL
-968 ARDGYTFAGWSKDV
+968 ARDGYVFTGWSKDISNV
-982 SHVTGDMT
+982 IGDMT
-990 VQAQYRPVRYTVNYD
+990 VQAQYKPVRYTVNYD
-1005 ANGGTGAMADQS
+1005 ANGGTGSMPAS
-1017 FTYGTPQALTAATF
+1017 TLTYDRPQALPAIGFTKA
-1031 QRDGYSLTGWN
+1031 GYSFAGWN
-1042 TRPDGTGK
+1042 TQKDGSGK
-1050 AFTDKQTVADLLT
+1050 TFTDKQIVGNLLT
-1063 HENAVGILYAQWTPT
+1063 HENAAGTLYAQWTPT

-1086 HSNDGGADETVR
+1086 HSNDGGADETVK

-1113 PDGWTKKGFVFH
+1113 PSGWSNDGFAFR

-1138 KTGESLYGRMT
+1138 KAGESLYGRMT